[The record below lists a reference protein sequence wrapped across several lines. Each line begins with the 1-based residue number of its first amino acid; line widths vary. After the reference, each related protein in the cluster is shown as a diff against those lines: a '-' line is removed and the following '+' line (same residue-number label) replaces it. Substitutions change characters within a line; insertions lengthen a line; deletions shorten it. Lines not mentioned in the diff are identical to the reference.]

1 MLGWWWWW
9 SSCLVVG
16 AGLSEEA
23 VADGVV
29 LVQLVEQRV
38 GVLQAARPTHSSRGQ
53 SREGV
58 RDSWPHA
65 GPACG
70 VVVLT
75 RLSEAVKMTIS

>member
-1 MLGWWWWW
+1 MLGCWWWWW
-9 SSCLVVG
+9 SCLVVG

-23 VADGVV
+23 VADGAV

-38 GVLQAARPTHSSRGQ
+38 GVLQAARPTHSRGQ
-53 SREGV
+53 SVKGV